1 MSNEQFQQLQK
12 NVLVVENTTKDKTRN
27 KNDKLLKIH
36 LVLEA
41 VRKNSMAIKPVP
53 VYSIDN
59 KSFLQK

>member
-1 MSNEQFQQLQK
+1 MSNKQFQQLQK

-36 LVLEA
+36 LVLKA

>member
-1 MSNEQFQQLQK
+1 MSNKQFQQLQK

-41 VRKNSMAIKPVP
+41 VRKNTMAIKPVP

>member
-1 MSNEQFQQLQK
+1 MSNKQFQQLQK
-12 NVLVVENTTKDKTRN
+12 NVLVVENTTKDKARN

>member
-1 MSNEQFQQLQK
+1 MSNKQFQQLQK